1 GHHRDGWRGQLPVA
15 RLLPR
20 RSSHRPRRPRP
31 RHQKTA
37 DDPPRGHG
45 GPRGARRPH
54 GHGGGSRLAGQRH
67 VEQFDGIAADVDR
80 FGGRAAEVHDH
91 RGQRQPMVQ

>member
-1 GHHRDGWRGQLPVA
+1 M
-15 RLLPR
+15 R
-20 RSSHRPRRPRP
+20 RSAAVSASLLRASCLRGSLCLARPPAR
-31 RHQKTA
+31 TA